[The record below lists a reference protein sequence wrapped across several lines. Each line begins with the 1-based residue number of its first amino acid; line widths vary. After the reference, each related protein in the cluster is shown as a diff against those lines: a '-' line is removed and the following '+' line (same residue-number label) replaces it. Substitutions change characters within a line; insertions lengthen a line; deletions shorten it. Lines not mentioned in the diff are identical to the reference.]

1 MDFQLRPETPED
13 TPLLFEIFSH
23 THGAHLAAL
32 PDPLLRIQFEAQRA
46 HYRTTYP
53 TADLLIITKGSQ
65 PAGRLC
71 VDRARD
77 TIHLIDIALLPAC
90 QGQGLGTAVLESLLV
105 PDHTVTLNVQDAN
118 PARRLYERL
127 GFVILEDLGL
137 YLRMEWYAARQ
148 AAHPNAPARVT
159 AGAGRRR

>member
-23 THGAHLAAL
+23 THGAHLSAF
-32 PDPLLRIQFEAQRA
+32 PEPLRRMQFEAQRA

-53 TADLLIITKGSQ
+53 NADFRIITRGSH

-71 VDRARD
+71 VNRTSGA
-77 TIHLIDIALLPAC
+77 IHLIDIALLPAC

-105 PDHTVTLNVQDAN
+105 PGHTVILSVQLGN

-127 GFVILEDLGL
+127 GFTVREDQGL
-137 YLRMEWYAARQ
+137 FLKMEWRADR
-148 AAHPNAPARVT
+148 
-159 AGAGRRR
+159 